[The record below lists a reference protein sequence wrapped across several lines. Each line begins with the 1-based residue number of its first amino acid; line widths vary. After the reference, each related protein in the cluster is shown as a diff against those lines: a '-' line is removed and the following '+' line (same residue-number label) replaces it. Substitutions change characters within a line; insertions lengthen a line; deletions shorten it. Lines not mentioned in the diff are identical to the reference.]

1 MSSLVRLLFAISVFT
16 LMATLPGLDVVL
28 PLRWGHE
35 NTPVVG
41 KTSTMTDQQL
51 TEIPWGLWIG
61 YPSWLQLV
69 LTHHRSLPSR
79 HHLTV
84 AFTA

>member
-51 TEIPWGLWIG
+51 TEYHGVYGSVTNDAI
-61 YPSWLQLV
+61 
-69 LTHHRSLPSR
+69 
-79 HHLTV
+79 
-84 AFTA
+84 F